1 MAAFKQ
7 FLTSDVIV
15 NPFEVNKGFTF
26 LGGNFTTC
34 LYDIGI
40 YDDCVYDLNVTAS
53 AAAGGEVYIIDRFL
67 GTSGSFETNK
77 TLTGNLGTQYE
88 VLIFD
93 SIKELYY
100 SNYQSSPTGF
110 FIYTQ
115 SLIPGDTP
123 EGDVFVGGTNSE
135 GRYYNYLPATT
146 DIYRYLPTGSG
157 AQISVWSIASRVF
170 GDYIQPNS
178 VRIEVA
184 NNSGSYIF
192 LDDGNGNL
200 TYSGNKIGNVIYQH
214 GLIIFTKVYDNP
226 NLPTPP
232 ETYGS
237 GSYGEDIYGG
247 GLSAFQLTHLTNVT
261 CSFSSSYTIY
271 ETQYKAT
278 LRESEFNFSQNP
290 SIISSS
296 TDGSLY
302 DFATDS
308 YFSPYVT
315 TVGLYD
321 EQQNLLAVGKLSQP
335 LPTSR
340 TTDTNIF
347 INIDR

>member
-1 MAAFKQ
+1 MSAYKQ

-26 LGGNFTTC
+26 LGGTFTTC
-34 LYDIGI
+34 LYDIGL
-40 YDDCVYDLNVTAS
+40 YEDCVYDLNVVES
-53 AAAGGEVYIIDRFL
+53 AAAGGDMYIIDRFL
-67 GTSGSFETNK
+67 GLSGSFEYTQS
-77 TLTGNLGTQYE
+77 LTGNLGDQYQT
-88 VLIFD
+88 LIYD

-100 SNYQSSPTGF
+100 SNYLNYPTGSPVF
-110 FIYTQ
+110 TQ
-115 SLIPGDTP
+115 SLIPGENET
-123 EGDVFVGGTNSE
+123 GDVYIGSTNSA
-135 GRYYNYLPATT
+135 GRYENYLSSTIDT
-146 DIYRYLPTGSG
+146 YRYFPTHS
-157 AQISVWSIASRVF
+157 AAKIAVWSIASRVF

-178 VRIEVA
+178 VNI
-184 NNSGSYIF
+184 SLTKDSQTFIF
-192 LDDGNGNL
+192 TDDGQGNL
-200 TYSGNKIGNVIYQH
+200 QYGGNNVGNVIYQH
-214 GLIIFTKVYDNP
+214 GLIVFTYLYDNSSI
-226 NLPTPP
+226 PTPP
-232 ETYGS
+232 DAYGQA
-237 GSYGEDIYGG
+237 IYGG
-247 GLSAFQLTHLTNVT
+247 DLYGGSVSAEDLTYITNVT

-302 DFATDS
+302 GFATGS

-321 EQQNLLAVGKLSQP
+321 EAQNLLAVGKLSQP